1 MIAELECLPC
11 LVRQAK
17 EMALMTTGDVRLQ
30 KRIMRNVLSFMSG
43 ADLDRSPPEI
53 MQGVGEVVT
62 SVTGV
67 SDPYREIKAVHTR
80 AALDMLPRM
89 DEIIL
94 EAPDPFIAG
103 LKLAIA
109 GNIIDLGAKQR
120 VSGDEITNTLHEALH
135 FPVRGMEPME
145 LKSRIHAAERVLYL
159 TDNAGETV
167 FDRKFLEHFPAGRTV
182 VAVRGG
188 PALNDATMEDARAA
202 GLHTVAEL
210 VSNGSAAPATVL
222 SDCSR
227 EFRELAHAADVIV
240 AKGQGNYESLSSSD
254 LPVHFL
260 FRVKCELV
268 AGHCGFPMGS
278 LVLLDTGAVHG

>member
-17 EMALMTTGDVRLQ
+17 EMALMTTVDVRLQ
-30 KRIMRNVLSFMSG
+30 KRIMRSVLSFMSG
-43 ADLDRSPPEI
+43 TNLDRSPPEI
-53 MQGVGEVVT
+53 MQGVSEVVT
-62 SVTGV
+62 SVTGIA
-67 SDPYREIKAVHTR
+67 DPYRDIKAVHTR

-89 DEIIL
+89 DDIVR
-94 EAPDPFIAG
+94 EASDPFTAG

-120 VSGDEITNTLHEALH
+120 VSDDEISNTLHEALH
-135 FPVRGMEPME
+135 LPVRGMDPSE
-145 LKSRIHAAERVLYL
+145 LKTRIQAAERVLYL
-159 TDNAGETV
+159 ADNAGETV
-167 FDRKFLEHFPAGRTV
+167 FDRKFLEQFPTDRTV

-202 GLHTVAEL
+202 GLHMVAEL
-210 VSNGSAAPATVL
+210 VSNGSGAPATVL
-222 SDCSR
+222 SDCSP
-227 EFRELAHAADVIV
+227 EFRELFNTADVIV

-254 LPVHFL
+254 LQVHFL

-268 AGHCGFPMGS
+268 AEHCGFPMGS